1 MENNMTNLILINKK
15 DVTSH
20 ENTGSAFLSFDTRRV
35 IKKPRWYVNNSNQMR
50 SEVLKPMADN
60 LNLDT
65 KDILVKSSLDA
76 PEISTYKGSFYW
88 CAGPLYIFFS
98 VDDFRNNKG
107 NNLLDYLINERQ
119 SKLAEKSIK
128 ENENLKDDDSDSKG
142 GFFSK
147 FFGKK

>member
-1 MENNMTNLILINKK
+1 MTNLILINKK

-50 SEVLKPMADN
+50 SEILKPMADK

-76 PEISTYKGSFYW
+76 PEISTMRRFYYSH
-88 CAGPLYIFFS
+88 APLYIFFS

-107 NNLLDYLINERQ
+107 NNLLDYLINEKQ
-119 SKLAEKSIK
+119 AKLAEKSIK

-147 FFGKK
+147 LFGKK